1 MSDMNQI
8 LKFIKGINKI
18 CEDLISF
25 RKKAD
30 DIYDREVE
38 DVKSE
43 AKHLISEMRKSFQ
56 KYCDV
61 NFTKLVKQFTDI
73 EQVLIQDYQDVFEK
87 VRNNVMHLAVI
98 DKFLSLLDKYNSK
111 NSSYF
116 SLYNFVLQS
125 LVCDVV
131 EELSYCK
138 KNFLSKG
145 NYSKDVIQVL
155 NMPFAYNLAR
165 FKALTNEKI
174 FDKVQKFGN

>member
-1 MSDMNQI
+1 MKNPQKVISRFNIAQVGQTQNEEKI
-8 LKFIKGINKI
+8 PYKNTLTEKALFENKNYGEHNERFVTYLREHFI
-18 CEDLISF
+18 CL
-25 RKKAD
+25 
-30 DIYDREVE
+30 
-38 DVKSE
+38 
-43 AKHLISEMRKSFQ
+43 
-56 KYCDV
+56 
-61 NFTKLVKQFTDI
+61 TD
-73 EQVLIQDYQDVFEK
+73 EKDVFEK

-165 FKALTNEKI
+165 FNALTNEKI